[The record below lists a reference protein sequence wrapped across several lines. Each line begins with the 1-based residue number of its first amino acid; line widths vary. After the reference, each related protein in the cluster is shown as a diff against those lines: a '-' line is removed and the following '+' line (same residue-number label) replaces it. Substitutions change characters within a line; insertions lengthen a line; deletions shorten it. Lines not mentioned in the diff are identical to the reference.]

1 MPFYNS
7 EKLKSVQNTNLDLL
21 QQITGKVFEGMEKFA
36 QLQIKTL
43 RTTSEE
49 QIDTFRK
56 LLSVRDPKDYSE
68 LQASFIHPA
77 AQAQRLLGYSREVY
91 DLISATQAELAKLT
105 EVQVAAGA
113 RQMKEMV
120 AEVTKNA
127 PAGAEPVVAVMN
139 SALDSAST
147 VYASAQKAAKQASD
161 IAENGMTAAT
171 SAASAAATQ
180 AANQAGRAAGAAGA
194 AGKAG
199 KDSRS

>member
-105 EVQVAAGA
+105 EVQVEAGA